1 MKDGVLSGQT
11 EGLFGR
17 PPEPLSWLP
26 GPPDHVNLTLWTRK
40 LRLEGGGSPEVAQHT
55 LQSRCHDPSL
65 PLICPASWSGWE
77 VLAGGNSN
85 RWYQVGPQP
94 GPGHTHSAPVRSPS
108 PTRLISQKKKLRL
121 RAQSCRRNWYLN
133 QACVALESVLF
144 LPLGCWALLL
154 VLRMTCASLDLR
166 NLTDALQLGS
176 LEVST
181 WV

>member
-11 EGLFGR
+11 EGLLGR
-17 PPEPLSWLP
+17 PPEPLSQLP

-40 LRLEGGGSPEVAQHT
+40 LRLEGGRVTRGCTAHPTVTVPWSKLPTH
-55 LQSRCHDPSL
+55 LPSFL
-65 PLICPASWSGWE
+65 EW
-77 VLAGGNSN
+77 VGGVVEGNCN
-85 RWYQVGPQP
+85 RWYQVDPQP
-94 GPGHTHSAPVRSPS
+94 GPGHTHSTPMCFPS
-108 PTRLISQKKKLRL
+108 PTRLISQMKKLRL

-154 VLRMTCASLDLR
+154 ILRMTCASLELR
-166 NLTDALQLGS
+166 NLTDALELGS